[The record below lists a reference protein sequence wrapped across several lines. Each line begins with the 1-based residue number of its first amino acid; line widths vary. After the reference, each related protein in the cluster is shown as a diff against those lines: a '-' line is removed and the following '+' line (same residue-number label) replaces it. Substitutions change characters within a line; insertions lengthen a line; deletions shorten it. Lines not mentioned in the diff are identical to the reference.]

1 MSRECGRN
9 IAGSQTGGRGWEISE
24 GVKIHE
30 HKNTDDNKNLLLEP
44 QDGHPSNKK
53 KCCIYCKETINLQV
67 VNG

>member
-30 HKNTDDNKNLLLEP
+30 HKNTDDNKNLTSRAAGWASFQQEEMLCLL
-44 QDGHPSNKK
+44 
-53 KCCIYCKETINLQV
+53 
-67 VNG
+67 